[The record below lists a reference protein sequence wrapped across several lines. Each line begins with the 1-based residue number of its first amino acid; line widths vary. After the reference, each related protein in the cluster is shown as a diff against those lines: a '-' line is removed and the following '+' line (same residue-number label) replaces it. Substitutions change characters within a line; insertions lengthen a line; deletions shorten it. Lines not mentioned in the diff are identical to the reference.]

1 MRQGIVVK
9 PLLIILIILISSYA
23 CTAQESIGVDDI
35 NEADKIYNQVLN
47 NSTSA
52 FYALGASSIQSFIF
66 PYWEYK
72 NMFSLNNLPDSSAF
86 TLAPP
91 KKMVIWRYWDGKER
105 RIVSKRDFFFANN
118 QELFAYAVFSDG
130 DYTINRLYRN
140 DYGVL
145 IGISQWRNEDV
156 KQSTLTKF
164 EYSGA
169 GRIECIITDGAGGKS
184 KIIQL
189 CQDDQLIYQYYP
201 SPESSMSHALII
213 TNSPN
218 ILTMD
223 STVFLNNSSSRLIDE
238 VLYFDN
244 CVSERRRW
252 RVSPDDKKELIDKTV
267 YYYKS
272 RAVLQKI
279 VYFNNDNAELNYIA
293 IVKKIDALGNWTMLE
308 LIRNNKQI
316 DYIIR
321 LIN

>member
-1 MRQGIVVK
+1 
-9 PLLIILIILISSYA
+9 
-23 CTAQESIGVDDI
+23 
-35 NEADKIYNQVLN
+35 
-47 NSTSA
+47 
-52 FYALGASSIQSFIF
+52 
-66 PYWEYK
+66 
-72 NMFSLNNLPDSSAF
+72 
-86 TLAPP
+86 
-91 KKMVIWRYWDGKER
+91 
-105 RIVSKRDFFFANN
+105 
-118 QELFAYAVFSDG
+118 
-130 DYTINRLYRN
+130 
-140 DYGVL
+140 
-145 IGISQWRNEDV
+145 
-156 KQSTLTKF
+156 
-164 EYSGA
+164 
-169 GRIECIITDGAGGKS
+169 
-184 KIIQL
+184 
-189 CQDDQLIYQYYP
+189 
-201 SPESSMSHALII
+201 
-213 TNSPN
+213 
-218 ILTMD
+218 MD